1 MDDNQDKKPNTKL
14 NGNTIA
20 VPNSGDSPLGT
31 RKRNGST
38 SEDSCRRISSG
49 TDYLDLD
56 LLKQELVL
64 EIRKEI
70 TKMKQE
76 IIEVIRQELGKR

>member
-1 MDDNQDKKPNTKL
+1 M
-14 NGNTIA
+14 NGNTIP
-20 VPNSGDSPLGT
+20 VPSNGDSPLGT

-64 EIRKEI
+64 EIRKEVN
-70 TKMKQE
+70 KMKQD
-76 IIEVIRQELGKR
+76 IIEGIECE